1 MIYPQSQGQ
10 IPSATWE
17 FNISDSCFF
26 TFYTE
31 NMSWRSANDESG
43 IIMNKWKDDGEFVK
57 RLKFLIPEC
66 RQEVDEFLKQPKEK
80 PSKHYLEYQKTLH
93 LI

>member
-1 MIYPQSQGQ
+1 
-10 IPSATWE
+10 
-17 FNISDSCFF
+17 
-26 TFYTE
+26 
-31 NMSWRSANDESG
+31 
-43 IIMNKWKDDGEFVK
+43 MNKWKDDGEFVK